1 MTYIMKRLL
10 KVNSSNREISYI
22 KPKIKY
28 SKDSIIEEC
37 MIKFSKRIS
46 QSKRK

>member
-1 MTYIMKRLL
+1 MTYIMKRFL
-10 KVNSSNREISYI
+10 KVDSSDREISYI

-37 MIKFSKRIS
+37 MIKFHK
-46 QSKRK
+46 KN